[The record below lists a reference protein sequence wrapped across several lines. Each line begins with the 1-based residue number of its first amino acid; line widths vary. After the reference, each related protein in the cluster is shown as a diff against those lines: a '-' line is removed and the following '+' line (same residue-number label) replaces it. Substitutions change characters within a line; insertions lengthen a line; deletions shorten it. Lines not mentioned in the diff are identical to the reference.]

1 VSTRIAPSAALEA
14 AIEEFLA
21 EGLGDGERL
30 AEIGRLGAR
39 LVLQRA
45 VEEEVTAFLGRARHE
60 RTPEARGSRN
70 GNRPRQVQT
79 AEGELEIQVPQ
90 IRGAAE
96 KFVSSVIPN
105 GRTALRT
112 RPLEALIIGGWV
124 RGLSDR
130 DIESL
135 VSEAGLGQISKSTVS
150 QITKELRA
158 RYQAFRA
165 RGLREVELLVLFCDA
180 IYLPTRPSGA
190 KEGVLVAWGYDE
202 TGQRV
207 LLDVVLG
214 QRERFEDW
222 LEMGRGLVRRRR
234 LRSTN
239 LLERSLEEVKRRTKV
254 IGRFPG
260 ETSCLGLCW
269 AVLDLFIASAR
280 GLGLTALE
288 HRHLAQMRAACM
300 GQTPEK
306 LTA

>member
-1 VSTRIAPSAALEA
+1 VTTRIAPSAALEA
-14 AIEEFLA
+14 AIEELLA

-45 VEEEVTAFLGRARHE
+45 VEEEVTAFLGRARYE

-96 KFVSSVIPN
+96 RFVSSVIPN

-135 VSEAGLGQISKSTVS
+135 VAEAGLGQISKSTVS
-150 QITKELRA
+150 QITQELRA
-158 RYQAFRA
+158 RYQAFRG
-165 RGLREVELLVLFCDA
+165 RSLGEVELLVLFCDA
-180 IYLPTRPSGA
+180 IYLRRGRAGPRRECWWLGATTRPGSGCCWTSCWA
-190 KEGVLVAWGYDE
+190 SRSASRTGWRWDVAWFGGACARRCWWSP
-202 TGQRV
+202 T
-207 LLDVVLG
+207 
-214 QRERFEDW
+214 ER
-222 LEMGRGLVRRRR
+222 
-234 LRSTN
+234 
-239 LLERSLEEVKRRTKV
+239 
-254 IGRFPG
+254 
-260 ETSCLGLCW
+260 
-269 AVLDLFIASAR
+269 
-280 GLGLTALE
+280 
-288 HRHLAQMRAACM
+288 RA
-300 GQTPEK
+300 
-306 LTA
+306 